1 MKANECLNSAK
12 IFWYLG
18 IVGSGFLIYSG
29 CQYGSLE
36 QLFIILRP
44 VVFMTEKALG
54 ISFYY
59 EPGIGFINSELY
71 TVINRTC
78 SGVGFW
84 VTSLCML
91 GFSFVPQTKNI
102 FKGIYFLFSFLVRT
116 YFMTIV
122 ANTSRV
128 IMAIRFLQLAFKSQG
143 SLERL
148 IHQAIGI
155 LVYGV
160 YLCITYF
167 IVLKLFRKEDNYEK
181 TI

>member
-1 MKANECLNSAK
+1 MEENKYLNNTK
-12 IFWYLG
+12 VFWYLG
-18 IVGSGFLIYSG
+18 VIGSGLLIYSAY
-29 CQYGSLE
+29 QYGSLE
-36 QLFIILRP
+36 QLLIILRP

-59 EPGIGFINSELY
+59 EPGIGFINTELY

-78 SGVGFW
+78 SGAGFW
-84 VTSLCML
+84 ITSLCML

-102 FKGIYFLFSFLVRT
+102 FKGMYLFLSFLVLT
-116 YFMTIV
+116 YLITV
-122 ANTSRV
+122 AANTSRV
-128 IMAIRFLQLAFKSQG
+128 IMAIRFLQLTSKSLG

-167 IVLKLFRKEDNYEK
+167 IFLKLFRKEGKYEK
-181 TI
+181 II